1 MQFVF
6 RPRLCRVL
14 SLRHFIE
21 DGLGCNFGG
30 AHVQRDV
37 DAVVADEFCILEDF
51 GFWGAGVGLAYAEAF
66 AEEV

>member
-1 MQFVF
+1 M
-6 RPRLCRVL
+6 
-14 SLRHFIE
+14 
-21 DGLGCNFGG
+21 GCNFGG